1 MAHVA
6 WHGDKELIDE
16 KIKILQRF
24 ARQNAENFKKSDR
37 VVEIKVWVKVFNKNT
52 NKEQED
58 EIWLPGEMVEGGK
71 YKLMKFIK
79 SKTQELKR
87 KIEDSPKTV
96 LDMKLVEL
104 VIQDVPKSITL
115 LEHIKLFGG
124 GLDYMH
130 YNLKAGKYTGSCVPD
145 YVVAT
150 LNNKDEK
157 DRNRRLKNLSA
168 KLYWSN
174 SKWKQQQKDAR

>member
-1 MAHVA
+1 
-6 WHGDKELIDE
+6 
-16 KIKILQRF
+16 
-24 ARQNAENFKKSDR
+24 
-37 VVEIKVWVKVFNKNT
+37 
-52 NKEQED
+52 
-58 EIWLPGEMVEGGK
+58 MVEGGK
-71 YKLMKFIK
+71 YKLMRFIK
-79 SKTQELKR
+79 SKTQELKL

-104 VIQDVPKSITL
+104 VIENVPESITL
-115 LEHIKLFGG
+115 FEHIKLFGG

-157 DRNRRLKNLSA
+157 DRSRRLN
-168 KLYWSN
+168 KLTSETVLIEMEMKT
-174 SKWKQQQKDAR
+174 STEGCTLLQ